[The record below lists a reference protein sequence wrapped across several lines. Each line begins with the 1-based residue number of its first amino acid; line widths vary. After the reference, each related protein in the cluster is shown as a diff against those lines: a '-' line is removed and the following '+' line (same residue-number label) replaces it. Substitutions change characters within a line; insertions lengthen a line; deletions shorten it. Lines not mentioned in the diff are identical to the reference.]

1 MVIILNISKWFISIR
16 WKLVSTYLSLILLT
30 LTLMISFIN
39 ETLKINAVSDL
50 QINLLTQGNI
60 IADEVAPDFY
70 RLGISSTRSYVE
82 NVIKK
87 YSLDL
92 DSRILILNEHGRV
105 QLDSYDKLV
114 GRNYK
119 HLLEVS
125 SALQGIPSAEL
136 YNTQQAGN
144 IMYVTVPI
152 TQKQDVIGSVLI
164 SASADMIFENISRVI
179 HKILLLS
186 LLGILITGIVSF
198 IFADIFSAPIERMTE
213 VVRAITRGQHDR
225 RVVVRGNDEIA
236 NLGNAFNLMLTRLEQ
251 VDERRKQFVSNASHE
266 LRTPMASMKIIS
278 ETLLS
283 SEHWDEPVYRE
294 FLGDIDK
301 EVGRLSKII
310 DSLLYLVDIEKK
322 ELQLEYQ
329 ITYLNYLLE
338 NVVRQLRPLA
348 EKKNIEVHFEDS
360 EKIQI
365 EIDKGKIQQ
374 CIINVLGNAIKYT
387 PEGGRVD
394 VELYRVRE
402 NVIIRI
408 TDTGIGIPEEDLP
421 HVFERFHRVDKARA
435 RATGGTG
442 LGLAIAQQ
450 IVNLH
455 QGRIYGESELGVG
468 TKMYIVLPSKLEI

>member
-1 MVIILNISKWFISIR
+1 M
-16 WKLVSTYLSLILLT
+16 LT

-39 ETLKINAVSDL
+39 ETLKVNAVRDMK
-50 QINLLTQGNI
+50 INLLTQGNI

-82 NVIKK
+82 SVIKK

-92 DSRILILNEHGRV
+92 DARILILNEHGRV
-105 QLDSYDKLV
+105 QLDSYDKMV
-114 GRNYK
+114 GRNFK

-125 SALQGIPSAEL
+125 TALQGMTAAEL
-136 YNTQQAGN
+136 YKTQELGN

-152 TQKQDVIGSVLI
+152 TERHDIIGSVLI
-164 SASADMIFENISRVI
+164 SASAEHIFTNIKTVI
-179 HKILLLS
+179 QKILVLS

-225 RVVVRGNDEIA
+225 RVYVRGNDELA

-266 LRTPMASMKIIS
+266 LRTPMASIKIIS

-283 SEHWDEPVYRE
+283 QEAWDESVYRE
-294 FLGDIDK
+294 FLGDIDQ
-301 EVGRLSKII
+301 EVTRLNKII

-329 ITYLNYLLE
+329 ITYMNYLVE
-338 NVVRQLRPLA
+338 NVVKQLKPLA
-348 EKKNIEVHFEDS
+348 DKKNIRVHFDDF

-374 CIINVLGNAIKYT
+374 CIINILGNAIKYT
-387 PEGGRVD
+387 PDGGQVD
-394 VELYRVRE
+394 VDLYRVKE
-402 NVIIRI
+402 NVIVRI

-421 HVFERFHRVDKARA
+421 HIFERFHRVDKAQA
-435 RATGGTG
+435 RNTGGTG

-455 QGRIYGESELGVG
+455 QGQIYAESEMGVG
-468 TKMYIVLPSKLEI
+468 TKMYIVLPFRLEI

>member
-1 MVIILNISKWFISIR
+1 
-16 WKLVSTYLSLILLT
+16 
-30 LTLMISFIN
+30 MISFIN
-39 ETLKINAVSDL
+39 ETLKVNAVEDM

-92 DSRILILNEHGRV
+92 DARILILNEHGRV
-105 QLDSYDKLV
+105 QLDSYDKMV
-114 GRNYK
+114 GRNFK
-119 HLLEVS
+119 HLLVVMS
-125 SALQGIPSAEL
+125 SLEGQPGAEL
-136 YNTQQAGN
+136 YHTQDTGK

-152 TQKQDVIGSVLI
+152 TEKQEIIGTILI
-164 SASADMIFENISRVI
+164 SASAEQIFENIASIIR
-179 HKILLLS
+179 KILLLT

-225 RVVVRGNDEIA
+225 RVMVRGNDEIA

-278 ETLLS
+278 ETLLAQES
-283 SEHWDEPVYRE
+283 WDESVYRE
-294 FLGDIDK
+294 FLSDIDK
-301 EVGRLSKII
+301 EVTRLNRII
-310 DSLLYLVDIEKK
+310 DSLLYLVDVEKK

-329 ITYLNYLLE
+329 ITYMNYLVE
-338 NVVRQLRPLA
+338 NVMKQLAPLA
-348 EKKNIEVHFEDS
+348 QKKNITMSFDDS

-374 CIINVLGNAIKYT
+374 CIINILGNAIKYT
-387 PEGGRVD
+387 PDGGRVD
-394 VELYRVRE
+394 VDLYRLRD
-402 NVIIRI
+402 NVIVRI

-421 HVFERFHRVDKARA
+421 HIFDRFHRVDKARA

-450 IVNLH
+450 IVHLH
-455 QGRIYGESELGVG
+455 QGQIYAESELDVG
-468 TKMYIVLPSKLEI
+468 TKMYIVLPYKLEI